1 MRSNVHACRYNT
13 GPVPLHVLAIPL
25 MSSTVS
31 FEIPREVLRA
41 TRMTPEELRRELA
54 LHLFEQEKLSFG
66 KAREL
71 AEMSVWDF
79 QQLLGSRGI
88 PIHYDV
94 EAYENDLK
102 TLRKLGRI

>member
-1 MRSNVHACRYNT
+1 
-13 GPVPLHVLAIPL
+13 

-31 FEIPREVLRA
+31 FEVPREVLRA
-41 TRMTPEELRRELA
+41 SRMTEDELRRELA
-54 LHLFEQEKLSFG
+54 LHLFEQDKLSFG

-88 PIHYDV
+88 PVHYDV
-94 EAYENDLK
+94 EAYVKDRETLK
-102 TLRKLGRI
+102 RLGRI